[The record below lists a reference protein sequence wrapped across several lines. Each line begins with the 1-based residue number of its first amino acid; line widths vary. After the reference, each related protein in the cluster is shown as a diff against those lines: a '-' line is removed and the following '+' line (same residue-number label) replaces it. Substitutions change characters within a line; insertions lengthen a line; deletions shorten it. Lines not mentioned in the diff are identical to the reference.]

1 MRAGDSTMV
10 RSAFADNP
18 TMATTYT
25 DKQGKRHLK
34 ASELQGFLDAV
45 GTPHD
50 EVWDE
55 KIWSYDV
62 NIDGNLATA
71 WTDYTFYAGEN
82 MSHCGVNAFHL
93 FHSEEGW
100 KIFHLADTR
109 TRQNCQTEPIDIKEL
124 INSKMEA
131 WHKAAATADE
141 DVFFGLMSEDGIY
154 LGTDANEKWL
164 RDTMAR
170 WAQPYFEKDVAWAF
184 TTKER
189 EVYVSRD
196 GNIAWFDE
204 VMNTW
209 MGECRGSGVWRKTG
223 NEWEL
228 TQYNLAILVPNDKVQ
243 DYLKLFEEEKE

>member
-25 DKQGKRHLK
+25 DKQGKRHLQ

-141 DVFFGLMSEDGIY
+141 DVFFG
-154 LGTDANEKWL
+154 
-164 RDTMAR
+164 
-170 WAQPYFEKDVAWAF
+170 WAF

-196 GNIAWFDE
+196 DNIAWFDE